1 MKGRPSPSF
10 TGGIIVDLGLSWV
23 GLIDVLYI
31 EDDDIYQVGDR
42 VSCCLEYF
50 DEKKRKFILRPPGQV
65 PLAERLRRRGLSS

>member
-1 MKGRPSPSF
+1 M
-10 TGGIIVDLGLSWV
+10 